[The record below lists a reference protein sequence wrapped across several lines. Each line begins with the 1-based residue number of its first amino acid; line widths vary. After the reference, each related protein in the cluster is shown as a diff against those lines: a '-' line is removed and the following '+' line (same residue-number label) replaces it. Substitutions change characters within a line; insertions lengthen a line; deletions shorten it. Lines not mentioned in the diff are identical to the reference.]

1 MNCLQLN
8 IYNNFTLFLCQDATY
23 ETILTFPDDIRAVNG
38 FDSIVSII
46 GIIFSFEIS
55 IDVIIGFL
63 QFRTPLGIMMFYN

>member
-1 MNCLQLN
+1 MSRCN
-8 IYNNFTLFLCQDATY
+8 IRNYFNFS
-23 ETILTFPDDIRAVNG
+23 ILDDIRAVNG